1 MFIFY
6 VSNLT
11 ALPLLRY
18 ITVSV
23 STHGNFI
30 KARCFFF
37 YTATL
42 CMWVNLIKAALS
54 FTENSLTQLGDKNEL
69 HYRLHH
75 CNL

>member
-11 ALPLLRY
+11 ALPFLDISQFQFLRME
-18 ITVSV
+18 ISLRPDV
-23 STHGNFI
+23 
-30 KARCFFF
+30 FF